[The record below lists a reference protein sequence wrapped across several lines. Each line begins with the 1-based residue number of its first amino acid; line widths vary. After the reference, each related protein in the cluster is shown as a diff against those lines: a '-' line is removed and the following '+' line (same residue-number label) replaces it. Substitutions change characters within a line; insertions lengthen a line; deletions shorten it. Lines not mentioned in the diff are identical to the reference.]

1 MIQLLSLLLLV
12 GLVRAE
18 ELDGLPWYVGQ
29 PVEMVSLEASD
40 GGLPGENLE
49 PLLNVKQHSELQPSQ
64 VRADLAVLHRVGQ
77 FATVEA
83 WVEPWVGYD
92 DEGMPFQA
100 VRLVYRVRPPPR
112 IRRLAVDGAR
122 AATRREV
129 EAASGLSKGDPFYD
143 EQDVTAVT
151 ERLVQFYAREG
162 FPEASVTVHSEQV
175 DNRRVDVELRVD
187 EGAPQLLTKLHLVG
201 VPTSVEAAAR
211 RVVRRP
217 RLREGQRYQRDA
229 VLEAR
234 DELEDLMLKRGYPE
248 VDVRALLAAEHG
260 DHGDAQL
267 TMVVRPGRH
276 VEVRLRGLGAGLGL
290 RRELV
295 ALVQEQLVGQ
305 VSEEILREV
314 EARVQRDLQRRGW
327 REAAVR
333 VEATDVRGERLV
345 TVQVDRGAR
354 HELDRV
360 RFEGA
365 EAFTDRY
372 LVEALEEASPEVI
385 GQGWL
390 TDDELLRALD
400 ELREF
405 YRSQG
410 YLGAALEPSEVVA
423 REPGL
428 TGRVPLTLEVRVREG
443 TRTMLRSME
452 LAGEP
457 CPGSEEV
464 LAGAAGLVDAPLD
477 PSAMD
482 RLAREIASACWDE
495 GYLDADVTVEQRLEG
510 DSVARVAFRVTPGP
524 LVVLRNTIIQ
534 GHAHTRRAII
544 EREISL
550 VMGQPVTRTGL
561 LETRLGLYD
570 LGLFERVETVLI
582 GDEDRVKDLLVLV
595 EENPR
600 ISFDVGG
607 GASTDQGVRTF
618 ARATHRNLWGRAHK
632 LSLVGQAGLSYRGDE
647 WALDTTEPEWRAGL
661 RYEAP
666 NIPGD
671 GQRSFL
677 DLLLNEEQ
685 QHATYRL
692 ARTGGGLGVQTDV
705 GRSGELVMDY
715 RLEWRRIEDVDPGV
729 LLEHDPWLPLLGL
742 PDSPVGEGGD
752 FDPTAWGDPTIPS
765 ASRLSSGP
773 GFLLVTDARDDPENP
788 RRGVRFLLEAR
799 LEDGVLSTVPFVT
812 ARSQLQTLL
821 PLGPVGLLLGV
832 QTGIGQVLEVGTT
845 LPLEERFRLGGAGSM
860 RGFERESVGPRNR
873 LEAYDPGYPPEIA
886 PVLEYLRRGDPYR
899 WVATGG
905 DAMLLGT
912 VELKVP
918 FPLLGLR
925 SWDDAAL
932 VGFADVGN
940 AFLLEDLVETTSMQ
954 EGGEPFLRT
963 GVGVGLRYF
972 TVLGPFQLDLGLNP
986 WMIEERDEVPF
997 RFHLSLGTL

>member
-1 MIQLLSLLLLV
+1 MIQLLTLLSLL
-12 GLVRAE
+12 GLARAE
-18 ELDGLPWYVGQ
+18 PPLQLPWYVGQ

-49 PLLNVKQHSELQPSQ
+49 PLLNVKQHSLLQPYQ
-64 VRADLAVLHRVGQ
+64 VRADLSVLHRVGQ
-77 FATVEA
+77 FASVEA

-92 DEGMPFQA
+92 LEGLPFQA

-112 IRRLAVDGAR
+112 VRRLTVAGPR
-122 AATRREV
+122 AATRRQV

-143 EQDVTAVT
+143 EQDVAAVT
-151 ERLVQFYAREG
+151 ERLQQFYAREG
-162 FPEASVTVHSEQV
+162 FPDARVTVHSEAV
-175 DNRRVDVELRVD
+175 DKRRVDVELRVE
-187 EGAPQLLTKLHLVG
+187 EGAPQLLTALHFVG
-201 VPTSVEAAAR
+201 VPTSLEAAAK
-211 RVVRRP
+211 RVVTRP
-217 RLREGQRYQRDA
+217 RLRVGQRYQRDA
-229 VLEAR
+229 VLQAR
-234 DELEDLMLKRGYPE
+234 EDLEELLLARGYPE
-248 VDVRALLAAEHG
+248 ADVRALLAAEHG
-260 DHGDAQL
+260 EFGDAQL
-267 TMVVRPGRH
+267 SMVVRAGRH
-276 VEVRLRGLGAGLGL
+276 VDVRLRGVGAELGL
-290 RRELV
+290 RRELT

-305 VSEEILREV
+305 MSDEILREV
-314 EARVQRDLQRRGW
+314 EARVQRDLQLRGW
-327 REAAVR
+327 RAAAVR
-333 VEATDVRGERLV
+333 VEATDVRGDRLV
-345 TVQVDRGAR
+345 TVQVDRGPR
-354 HELDRV
+354 HQLDRV
-360 RFEGA
+360 NFEGA
-365 EAFTDRY
+365 EAFTERY

-390 TDDELLRALD
+390 TDEELRKALD
-400 ELREF
+400 ELQEF
-405 YRSQG
+405 YRSRG
-410 YLGAALEPSEVVA
+410 YLDASLEPA
-423 REPGL
+423 EPVQGEPRWL
-428 TGRVPLTLEVRVREG
+428 GRVPLTLEVQVREG
-443 TRTMLRSME
+443 ARTMLRSME
-452 LAGEP
+452 LSGQP
-457 CPGSEEV
+457 CPGSEAV
-464 LAGAAGLVDAPLD
+464 LASAPELVDAPFD
-477 PSAMD
+477 PSAVD
-482 RLAREIASACWDE
+482 RLAREIAAACWDE
-495 GYLDADVTVEQRLEG
+495 GYLDADVTVQQRLEPG
-510 DSVARVAFRVTPGP
+510 GVARVAFLVEPGP

-534 GHAHTRRAII
+534 GHAHTRRAVI

-550 VMGQPVTRTGL
+550 VMGEPVTRSGL

-582 GDEDRVKDLLVLV
+582 GDEDRVKDLLVMV

-607 GASTDQGVRTF
+607 GASTDQGVRAF

-685 QHATYRL
+685 QHASYRL

-705 GRSGELVMDY
+705 GKSGELIMDY
-715 RLEWRRIEDVDPGV
+715 RLEWRRIDDVDPGV

-742 PDSPVGEGGD
+742 PDSPVGAGEG
-752 FDPTAWGDPTIPS
+752 FDPTAWGEPTLPS

-799 LEDGVLSTVPFVT
+799 LEDGALSTVPFVT

-832 QTGIGQVLEVGTT
+832 QAGIGQVLDVGTT

-873 LEAYDPGYPPEIA
+873 LEAYDPGYPDEIA
-886 PVLEYLRRGDPYR
+886 PVLEYLRRSDPYR

-932 VGFADVGN
+932 VGFADIGN

-963 GVGVGLRYF
+963 GMGVGLRYF
-972 TVLGPFQLDLGLNP
+972 TALGPLQLDLGLNP

-997 RFHLSLGTL
+997 RLHLSLGTL